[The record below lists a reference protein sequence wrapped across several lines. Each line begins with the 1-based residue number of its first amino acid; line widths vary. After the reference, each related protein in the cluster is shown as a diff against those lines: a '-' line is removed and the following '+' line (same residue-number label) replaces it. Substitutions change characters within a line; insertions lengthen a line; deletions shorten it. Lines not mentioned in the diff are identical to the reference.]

1 MLTCVHFARAII
13 ARSLTMALVAAF
25 TVGLVSLASSAAWSE
40 PKDIRWG
47 TGPVGSSGHKALVV
61 LADLLNKEMPEVRIT
76 VLPYPGAVGTVK
88 GFATGEMD
96 GYYGSEVALK
106 EFAADEGR
114 FKGFKS
120 HVKVQ
125 PVQSFWAYT
134 LDVGLA
140 IKASDLDSIKKWED
154 LSGKPV
160 YTGPLPFDTRLHLE
174 NAMRAVGVKHI
185 YKQVDLSTAGSQLNS
200 GAIKGMLV
208 YVAGGETPAPWIA
221 EASLAV
227 DWAPLNPSPEELAK
241 LKAAGFAIEEVD
253 PAKFHKKE
261 PRFREGYTPALL
273 LGLRSRHERL
283 GRRDLQDAD
292 HHRTACRRTRQDRP
306 ELQAD
311 RRRQDGRFPEAG
323 ARVDLRSGAN
333 PSRPRQVSEGEESV
347 GCQVGRPR
355 RQGDDVRAIGDRYHE
370 AGVEMRPPR
379 LRKNSY
385 GSAMTDMPPQSQYR
399 PPLVLDCIYYAI
411 AIGFAL
417 YMFYYYWT
425 GANGETFLAL
435 GAIPIT
441 YVLFTLQALRANE
454 LYPELPF
461 AANYV
466 IAAAYSLFSIYCSYY
481 MITNYVAL
489 GTRARGHVGSRLT

>member
-13 ARSLTMALVAAF
+13 ARRLTMALVAAF

-106 EFAADEGR
+106 EYAADEGR

-120 HVKVQ
+120 RVKVQ

-134 LDVGLA
+134 LDVGIA

-200 GAIKGMLV
+200 GAINGMLV

-227 DWAPLNPSPEELAK
+227 DWAPLNPSSEELAK
-241 LKAAGFAIEEVD
+241 LKAAGFATEEVD
-253 PAKFHKKE
+253 PAKFHKRE
-261 PRFREGYTPALL
+261 PGLGKATLL
-273 LGLRSRHERL
+273 PFYWGFDLGMNVS
-283 GRRDLQDAD
+283 AD
-292 HHRTACRRTRQDRP
+292 EIYKMLTIIEQHAD
-306 ELQAD
+306 ELAKAD
-311 RRRQDGRFPEAG
+311 
-323 ARVDLRSGAN
+323 
-333 PSRPRQVSEGEESV
+333 PSYKQ
-347 GCQVGRPR
+347 
-355 RQGDDVRAIGDRYHE
+355 IGGGKM
-370 AGVEMRPPR
+370 AAFQ
-379 LRKNSY
+379 K
-385 GSAMTDMPPQSQYR
+385 
-399 PPLVLDCIYYAI
+399 
-411 AIGFAL
+411 
-417 YMFYYYWT
+417 
-425 GANGETFLAL
+425 
-435 GAIPIT
+435 
-441 YVLFTLQALRANE
+441 QALESTYALVPIHPGLAKYLKAKNQWDAK
-454 LYPELPF
+454 F
-461 AANYV
+461 DAH
-466 IAAAYSLFSIYCSYY
+466 
-481 MITNYVAL
+481 VAKA
-489 GTRARGHVGSRLT
+489 TM